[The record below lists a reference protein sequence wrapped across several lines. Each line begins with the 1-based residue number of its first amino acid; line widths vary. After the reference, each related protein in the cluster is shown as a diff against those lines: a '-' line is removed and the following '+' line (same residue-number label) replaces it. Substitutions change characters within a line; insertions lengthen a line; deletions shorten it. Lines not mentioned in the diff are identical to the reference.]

1 MGHDA
6 AGRRPRVRPAQGLPG
21 RRPARPRLR
30 PPHRPHGRVLQPERR
45 RAHRGAAAAALDGT
59 RLVGVP
65 PGEGPPAARGG
76 PARPLLHLPDQAPP
90 DRRRDDG
97 RPGSGGPCRAARLP
111 VGAGGGDVEGSAHGH
126 RRRRRSDRRG
136 LALAPFQEG
145 PKAGVRPPPHQGE
158 GLPHR
163 LRGGDTGDGHPPRD
177 GRAAGGT
184 GAG

>member
-30 PPHRPHGRVLQPERR
+30 PPHRHPGRVLQPERR
-45 RAHRGAAAAALDGT
+45 RAHRGAAAAALPGT
-59 RLVGVP
+59 RVVAGP
-65 PGEGPPAARGG
+65 SGEDPQAARGRPPG
-76 PARPLLHLPDQAPP
+76 PRLHLSDQAPP

-97 RPGSGGPCRAARLP
+97 RAGRGGPCRAAGLP
-111 VGAGGGDVEGSAHGH
+111 VGAGGGDLEGRGHGH

-136 LALAPFQEG
+136 LVVAPLEEGQE
-145 PKAGVRPPPHQGE
+145 ARLRPSDHQGE